1 MPRETSRYSFVPP
14 RGAGPLEITHAEG
27 AWLHRADGG
36 RILDAAGGA
45 IVANIGHGRAE
56 VAEAIAETTARE
68 GYVVPVFATPSRL
81 RLIDR
86 LRDRWLPPG
95 LDRVH
100 LTSGGSESVDAALR
114 LVRQHFVARGEPSRW
129 KVIGRDVSYHGATIA
144 TLSVG
149 GHTKRRAAMGPLL
162 IDFPKAPACLCAHCP
177 LGLTHPA
184 CEVACA
190 DEVERLIESEGP
202 STVAAVIAEPVI
214 GSAAG
219 AVVPPD
225 GYWPRLREICDR
237 HGVLLIADEVMT
249 GFGRTGRRF
258 AVDHWSVVP
267 DVLVGGKGLAGG
279 YAPIGGVYARSG
291 IVEPMRDRGE
301 DLMFYTFAAHPGAC
315 AAADKVLEILDREDL
330 VARAAERGA
339 ALRER
344 LRKLEGHPHVLEIR
358 GLGLMLGIEF
368 VRDRERGEPFA
379 IEDGFT
385 SRVVAAGLAE
395 GVFFYPCGVDPAR
408 DAVMLGPPFIID
420 DEQIELIGHAL
431 ERAIDS
437 AARYTLSGGGRR

>member
-1 MPRETSRYSFVPP
+1 MARETSRYSFVPP

-190 DEVERLIESEGP
+190 DEVERLIEAEGP

-258 AVDHWSVVP
+258 AVDHWNVVP

-315 AAADKVLEILDREDL
+315 TAADKVLEILDREDL